1 VSNPVDGVE
10 RAQLVRKT
18 GQKATLVVHF
28 NPASLQY
35 TITNTLEN
43 KGSGNSKKQYVTQ
56 SSGKLTFDLV
66 FDTTDT
72 GADVR
77 AVTEQV
83 AKLMEPE
90 NKVPPVVSFEWGV
103 YKFQGIVESYKETID
118 FFAAN
123 GVPLRST
130 INLTLAKQDQVFE
143 PTKHDKANT
152 SGTLPPDTIQ
162 VPSSGG
168 AAGVGAQGGDPRA
181 ARGIAAANGEESL
194 RFPSSDSLAISDA
207 VPLAPPVAFASGS
220 LTGGLSAGI
229 SGGFGVSG
237 GAGFGIS
244 GGAGIG
250 VSGGFGVSGGAGIG
264 LSGGLSG
271 GISGGFGL
279 SGGAGIGI
287 SGGLSGGIS
296 GGVSGGAVFGGR
308 ASARVTAAGGAFAGL
323 RASAPERRLDRLRVD
338 LLQPRPE
345 SSSLGTDEEA
355 SFQLG
360 GQASVEGSVSLRAD
374 VTGSARIRFD

>member
-18 GQKATLVVHF
+18 GQETTLEVHF

-35 TITNTLEN
+35 TITNTLQN
-43 KGSGNSKKQYVTQ
+43 TNSGNSTKQHVSQ

-77 AVTEQV
+77 SFTQQV

-90 NKVPPVVSFEWGV
+90 DKVPPVVSFEWGG
-103 YKFQGIVESYKETID
+103 YQFQGVIESYKETTD
-118 FFAAN
+118 FFSAN
-123 GVPLRST
+123 GVPLRSM
-130 INLTLAKQDQVFE
+130 INLTLAKQDEVFPKE
-143 PTKHDKANT
+143 RSATT
-152 SGTLPPDTIQ
+152 TGTLSPDAIQ
-162 VPSSGG
+162 VPSAGG

-194 RFPSSDSLAISDA
+194 RFPSSDSFAIGDA
-207 VPLAPPVAFASGS
+207 VPLAPPVAFATGGGGGG
-220 LTGGLSAGI
+220 LGLGGGLSAGI

-237 GAGFGIS
+237 GAGI
-244 GGAGIG
+244 
-250 VSGGFGVSGGAGIG
+250 
-264 LSGGLSG
+264 

-279 SGGAGIGI
+279 SGGAGTGI

-296 GGVSGGAVFGGR
+296 GGVSVGAVFGGK
-308 ASARVTAAGGAFAGL
+308 ASARVTAAAGAFAGL
-323 RASAPERRLDRLRVD
+323 RVSVPGRRLDRLRVD

-374 VTGSARIRFD
+374 VAGSARIRFD